1 MKNLKKNFDELD
13 EWTKMLSPIQ
23 YMPANT
29 VQPAPNLTILPLFGI
44 QQVKKELEELSN
56 IIVAQPWFKN
66 GGTILEIGLGH
77 YGSSHL
83 FWRGI
88 FSNVITI
95 EKNHQR
101 VNQFSENTL
110 KFYKKWILDDKSK
123 FVIGLSHDPLS
134 VFKVYDTVDKVDF
147 LFIDGD
153 HSYKSVLSD
162 WLLYSPLVSSG
173 GMVVFHDTK
182 EISEEGGG
190 VPRLISE
197 LETGRF
203 DKKYKLQHIDYS
215 DQIGISYYIK
225 E

>member
-123 FVIGLSHDPLS
+123 FVIGLSQDPLS
-134 VFKVYDTVDKVDF
+134 VFKVYDTVDSVDL

-215 DQIGISYYIK
+215 DRIGISYYIK

>member
-1 MKNLKKNFDELD
+1 MNLKKNFDELD
-13 EWTKMLSPIQ
+13 EWTRMLSPIQ
-23 YMPANT
+23 YMPTDT

-56 IIVAQPWFKN
+56 IIVSQSWFEN

-83 FWRGI
+83 FWRGL

-95 EKNHQR
+95 EKNHER
-101 VNQFSENTL
+101 VNRFSENIL
-110 KFYKKWILDDKSK
+110 KFYKKWVLNDKSK
-123 FVIGLSHDPLS
+123 FVIGSSQDPLS
-134 VFKVYDTVDKVDF
+134 VSKVYNTVDSIDF

-173 GMVVFHDTK
+173 GMVVFHDAK
-182 EISEEGGG
+182 ETSEEGGG

-197 LETGRF
+197 LEAGRF
-203 DKKYKLQHIDYS
+203 GQKYKLQQIAYS
-215 DQIGISYYIK
+215 DQVGVSYYIK